1 MIRLELHGPRE
12 MRVRFCI
19 AVLQKMQTTQALFGL
34 GRLRIDHARMHE
46 IAFGFRVTLL
56 FHQQRGEREQCT
68 HMAAVDRQCRAQCL
82 LRGLPLPHILVQ
94 QTTMYAMRRL
104 AWLQCR
110 QCQVVRERRLMFA
123 LGSQ

>member
-19 AVLQKMQTTQALFGL
+19 AVLQKTQTTQALFGL

-68 HMAAVDRQCRAQCL
+68 HIVAIDSQRRAQCL
-82 LRGLPLPHILVQ
+82 LRCLPLAQIALQHSAMQV
-94 QTTMYAMRRL
+94 MRRL